1 MIAKHTSAAHV
12 DERPT
17 SQYAQ
22 SRQDPPLSTMAGRQ
36 HTFELIPTTLVRSTG
51 QKPPM
56 TSKAAKKAHQKANQG
71 PRISRAEQ
79 RRLQAEELARQKQED
94 ERERNARKAKAARER
109 RAQMEQAQ
117 RVARKK
123 MGLPEPNKFVRASQ
137 PTISRFV
144 INGAKRSWQ
153 EMHEVTEEP
162 ESSIYEQENDNYLPT
177 KRAAVGD
184 TSEEDF
190 GEFPSFSQSDLPGL
204 LHSIDGPTKPLKGQ
218 SEGSQELPQSRAAV
232 NEDKHTLD
240 DEQVV
245 AEMITAQ
252 LLSEAAEAT
261 SRLDDPQSVQ
271 KSSSPS
277 NTISVFVDRESTPH
291 METLEQKGQTPL
303 GISRRA
309 LEERSMNMPP
319 PAIITIAKRFAPP
332 SPKPGNATDAT
343 IQKNVPPSATQLFL
357 ENHLADFFPSP
368 SQEIQ
373 ELLEKVDDLPPN
385 SQITRE
391 LNPDKH
397 IDEDIYVGMFSSQDF
412 ILSSQDI
419 LEITSPSIVP
429 QKRDDVC
436 LPATD
441 EKCRFFEE
449 KEEDL
454 LHAAIH
460 ESIVT
465 AERESKQ
472 KVPIQ
477 KPCRPTKK
485 SLQRIQSTATDYGDE
500 EFSACVKDLLALF

>member
-1 MIAKHTSAAHV
+1 
-12 DERPT
+12 
-17 SQYAQ
+17 
-22 SRQDPPLSTMAGRQ
+22 MAGRQ
-36 HTFELIPTTLVRSTG
+36 QTFELIPTTLVKSTG

-117 RVARKK
+117 RDARKK

-153 EMHEVTEEP
+153 EMHEVAEEP
-162 ESSIYEQENDNYLPT
+162 ESPIYEQENGNCLPT
-177 KRAAVGD
+177 ERAAVGD

-190 GEFPSFSQSDLPGL
+190 GGFPSFSQSDLPGL
-204 LHSIDGPTKPLKGQ
+204 VDGIDGPTKPSKEQ
-218 SEGSQELPQSRAAV
+218 NEGSQELPQRRAAV
-232 NEDKHTLD
+232 DEDEYTLD

-245 AEMITAQ
+245 AEMMTAQ

-261 SRLDDPQSVQ
+261 SRLDDPQSSR

-277 NTISVFVDRESTPH
+277 NSISVFVDRENTLH
-291 METLEQKGQTPL
+291 IGTLEQRGQTPV

-309 LEERSMNMPP
+309 LEERSTNMPP
-319 PAIITIAKRFAPP
+319 PAIVTMAKCFAPL
-332 SPKPGNATDAT
+332 SPKPSNTALAT
-343 IQKNVPPSATQLFL
+343 IQTNMPPSATQVFL

-373 ELLEKVDDLPPN
+373 ELLEEVDDLPTN
-385 SQITRE
+385 TQITRE

-397 IDEDIYVGMFSSQDF
+397 IDEDSFVGMFSSQDF
-412 ILSSQDI
+412 ILSSEDI
-419 LEITSPSIVP
+419 LEITSPSRAP
-429 QKRDDVC
+429 RKRGDEC
-436 LPATD
+436 LPAQLQPATV
-441 EKCRFFEE
+441 EKARFFEE

-465 AERESKQ
+465 AEQETKQ

-477 KPCRPTKK
+477 KPSRPTKRT
-485 SLQRIQSTATDYGDE
+485 LQRIQSTATDYGDE